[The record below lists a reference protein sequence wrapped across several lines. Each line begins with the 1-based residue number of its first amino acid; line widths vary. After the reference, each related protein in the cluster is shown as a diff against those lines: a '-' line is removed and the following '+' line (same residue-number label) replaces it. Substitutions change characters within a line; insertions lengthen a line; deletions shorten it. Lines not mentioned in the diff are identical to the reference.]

1 MAEMIDPENW
11 QAEAKR
17 RQCEFYTTL
26 GYKVVWRG
34 VPAEMKLSLTLM
46 VAEHIFHCSPAAEN
60 ASLSDLGLSR
70 TERGTVNI
78 IANKVVKY
86 FPNQNVHISLVLIV
100 SKWKKHT
107 VEELVLRVE
116 GGGETKFIDKN
127 YRVYPDWNS
136 FLGAN
141 RILPGQICF
150 PANGRYTLAP
160 TGMETLVEFGFSPS
174 SSQKNRILAKIL
186 LLAFLGMVIS
196 SALVIAYVFNHDD
209 VLAIVGAV
217 IGIPSY
223 SYLIITGIFSSL
235 DSLKYS

>member
-46 VAEHIFHCSPAAEN
+46 VAEHIFHCSAAAEN

-70 TERGTVNI
+70 TERATVNI
-78 IANKVVKY
+78 IANKIVKH
-86 FPNQNVHISLVLIV
+86 FPNQNVHINLVLIV
-100 SKWKKHT
+100 LEWKKQT
-107 VEELVLRVE
+107 VEELVFRVE

-127 YRVYPDWNS
+127 YRVYSDWNS

-174 SSQKNRILAKIL
+174 SSRKNQILAKIW
-186 LLAFLGMVIS
+186 LLALLGT
-196 SALVIAYVFNHDD
+196 VIATALGIAYAFYPDD

-217 IGIPSY
+217 IGIPSLAY
-223 SYLIITGIFSSL
+223 FAIISIFSFL
-235 DSLKYS
+235 DALKYL